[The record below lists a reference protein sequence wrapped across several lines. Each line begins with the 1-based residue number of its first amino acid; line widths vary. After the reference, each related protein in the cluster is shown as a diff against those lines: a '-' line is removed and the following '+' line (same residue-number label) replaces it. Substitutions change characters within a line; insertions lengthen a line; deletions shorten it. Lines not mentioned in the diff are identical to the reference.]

1 MGKVVQTGRQERTV
15 KWSEFKEATVVAQIG
30 SLERD
35 KESHVTHIKG
45 CLKVS
50 KPKEK
55 AKVGAGAHFHRLHSF
70 TEQRRSE
77 LNCAAS
83 QSRALKRGKSQK
95 RAFTVT

>member
-1 MGKVVQTGRQERTV
+1 MFDEGLLQRGPVGKVVQTGRQERTV

-55 AKVGAGAHFHRLHSF
+55 AKVEAGAHFHCLHSF
-70 TEQRRSE
+70 TEQ
-77 LNCAAS
+77 
-83 QSRALKRGKSQK
+83 
-95 RAFTVT
+95 